1 MTRPTLGKERALFFY
16 VHDSA
21 VLCSPIGM
29 RHRFAKILA
38 TLGPASRAP
47 DTMRL
52 LHDVGVDAF
61 RLNFSH
67 GSHEDH
73 LANIRAIRAIEAET
87 GHPIAVVADMQ
98 GPKLRVGELGDGLE
112 LRYGATIRIRHSDE
126 PSNGDIVHPHP
137 ELDAILEEG
146 LVLKFDDGK
155 LQVTLM
161 NDREARVDVPGLL
174 KSRKGINVV
183 NKVLPMS
190 AMTDKDREDMMFAL
204 QHGADWIALSFVQ
217 NAQDVM
223 DARKIVGDKAG
234 IIVKIEKPSAVEEL
248 DSILSIADAAMVA
261 RGDLGVELPLERV
274 PVVQRQIIRKG
285 RALGKPVI
293 VATHMLESMID
304 APTPTRAEA
313 SDVATAIYQGADCVM
328 LSAETAVGRHPA
340 TAVAIM
346 DRIIAAAEGDPI
358 LWEYFD
364 QTELPHEASAEDAIS
379 RSVKTIARTIEARA
393 VFGYTRTGSTV
404 NRIARERP
412 PCRII
417 GLTPDARTA
426 SRLALVWG
434 THPVVTEDPA
444 DFEAMLGHV
453 RTLARSVGLDNGD
466 RIMISAGVPFGVPG
480 TTNTLKIDTV

>member
-1 MTRPTLGKERALFFY
+1 
-16 VHDSA
+16 
-21 VLCSPIGM
+21 M
-29 RHRFAKILA
+29 RNRFAKILA

-73 LANIRAIRAIEAET
+73 LGNIETIRTVSEAS
-87 GHPIAVVADMQ
+87 GRPIAIVADMQ
-98 GPKLRVGELGDGLE
+98 GPKLRVGEMGDGLE
-112 LRYGATIRIRHSDE
+112 LRYGDIIRVRHSDE
-126 PSNGDIVHPHP
+126 ASSGEIVHPHP
-137 ELDAILEEG
+137 ELEAILESG

-155 LQVTLM
+155 LQVTM
-161 NDREARVDVPGLL
+161 VSETEARVDVPGLL
-174 KSRKGINVV
+174 TSRKGINVV
-183 NKVLPMS
+183 NAVLPMS
-190 AMTDKDREDMMFAL
+190 AMTEKDKADMAFAL
-204 QHGADWIALSFVQ
+204 DHGADWIALSFVQ
-217 NAQDVM
+217 SAQDVM
-223 DARKIVGDKAG
+223 DARKIVGDRAG

-261 RGDLGVELPLERV
+261 RGDLGVELPLEEV
-274 PVVQRQIIRKG
+274 PVVQRRIIRKG
-285 RALGKPVI
+285 RELGKPVI

-358 LWEYFD
+358 LWEYFG
-364 QTELPHEASAEDAIS
+364 QTELPHEASAEDAVS
-379 RSVKTIARTIEARA
+379 RSVKTIARTINAKA

-404 NRIARERP
+404 KRIARERP

-417 GLTPDARTA
+417 GLTPDPSIAA
-426 SRLALVWG
+426 RLALVWG
-434 THPVVTEDPA
+434 THSVVTDDPA
-444 DFEAMLGHV
+444 NFEDMLDRIRDLGQ
-453 RTLARSVGLDNGD
+453 TVGLETGD

-480 TTNTLKIDTV
+480 TTNTLKIDTIA

>member
-1 MTRPTLGKERALFFY
+1 
-16 VHDSA
+16 
-21 VLCSPIGM
+21 M
-29 RHRFAKILA
+29 RKRFAKILA
-38 TLGPASRAP
+38 TLGPASAAP

-67 GSHEDH
+67 GSHDDH
-73 LANIRAIRAIEAET
+73 LANIKTIRNIEKET
-87 GHPIAVVADMQ
+87 GRPIAIVADMQ
-98 GPKLRVGELGDGLE
+98 GPKLRVGEMGDGLE
-112 LRYGATIRIRHSDE
+112 LRYGDTVVVRQSDG
-126 PSNGDIVHPHP
+126 SSDSDIVHTHP
-137 ELDAILEEG
+137 ELTKILETG

-155 LQVTLM
+155 LQVTML
-161 NDREARVDVPGLL
+161 NQTEARVDVPGLL

-183 NKVLPMS
+183 NAVLPVS
-190 AMTDKDREDMMFAL
+190 AMTDKDRVDLVFAL
-204 QHGADWIALSFVQ
+204 EHGADWIALSFVQ
-217 NAQDVM
+217 NAQDVI

-234 IIVKIEKPSAVEEL
+234 IIVKIEKPSAVEDL
-248 DSILSIADAAMVA
+248 HSILSIADAAMVA
-261 RGDLGVELPLERV
+261 RGDLGVELPLEEV
-274 PVVQRQIIRKG
+274 PVVQRKIIRKG
-285 RALGKPVI
+285 RELGKPVI

-346 DRIIAAAEGDPI
+346 DRIITAAEGDPI
-358 LWEYFD
+358 LWEYFG

-379 RSVKTIARTIEARA
+379 RSIETIARTIDAKA

-417 GLTPDARTA
+417 GLTPNARTA
-426 SRLALVWG
+426 SQLALVWG
-434 THPVVTEDPA
+434 THPVVTEDPEN
-444 DFEAMLGHV
+444 FEAMLDHI
-453 RTLARSVGLDNGD
+453 RSIAAGVGLEPGD